1 METHSNHAT
10 TILYLRKILYASFL
24 GSSIKVT
31 RSEKV
36 WWHRQT
42 LCFVYA
48 CIHLELDPC
57 KGIQDSLVMDSGYFQ
72 ELDSRGTWSLHWIP
86 ILSRIPDSLS
96 CIPDSKAQ
104 DPGIH
109 TQKFPGFWNKDSLN
123 TWWSPIRL
131 PGKLKNLHLPLL
143 CTSSF
148 SVYRQKRTMMQKAL
162 RRVDNFVQIY
172 KAHWS
177 CID

>member
-1 METHSNHAT
+1 MLVFLKAVSRWPDLKKYDDTDKRFALFMPASILNSTHVRQSKT
-10 TILYLRKILYASFL
+10 VL
-24 GSSIKVT
+24 GSAF
-31 RSEKV
+31 
-36 WWHRQT
+36 H
-42 LCFVYA
+42 A
-48 CIHLELDPC
+48 
-57 KGIQDSLVMDSGYFQ
+57 MDSGYFQ
-72 ELDSRGTWSLHWIP
+72 KIDSRGTWRLHWIP

-96 CIPDSKAQ
+96 CIPDSKVQ

-143 CTSSF
+143 YTSSF

-177 CID
+177 CMD